1 MPTSF
6 TSYWGSPVHGAE
18 ITWTHDTSA
27 DSLTLAFSY
36 TANYYWRMPVYYS
49 STDTDGDAAYVGSL
63 GADATF
69 YDNSSGCSGST
80 DCCADNTGGT
90 TYDYT
95 VQMWSRFI
103 IADPSDSSNWDGFNG
118 L

>member
-49 STDTDGDAAYVGSL
+49 AAVSEDAAFVGTL
-63 GADATF
+63 GSAAEF
-69 YDNSSGCSGST
+69 YD
-80 DCCADNTGGT
+80 
-90 TYDYT
+90 
-95 VQMWSRFI
+95 
-103 IADPSDSSNWDGFNG
+103 SDG
-118 L
+118 